1 VSRDADVS
9 APEHLD
15 AHHDIAAFDS
25 GTPDLDLWLKR
36 RALTNEA
43 LGASRTYVVCAS
55 GRVVGFY
62 ALATGAVAHEAVTG
76 RVRRN
81 MPDPIPVMVLAR
93 LAVDRA
99 YQGRGLGRALLRDA
113 LLRTLQAAEIVGI
126 RAVLVHAL
134 SPSAKQ
140 FYLQAGFT
148 EAPLSPMTLLVA
160 LTDVAGRVRS

>member
-1 VSRDADVS
+1 MSRDADAS

-148 EAPLSPMTLLVA
+148 EAPLSPMTLLVT